1 LSYIL
6 RVMAGTPAVAII
18 GAGRLGS
25 ALARELSHAGY
36 SLAEV
41 VARES
46 VASLKKARK
55 IAKPLHARAA
65 TIQNARF
72 GAGLLWLCVPDR
84 EIAGVAHELAASSR
98 LKGPQ
103 WKGKVIFHSSGALAS
118 DELNA
123 LRRNGAAVAS
133 VHPLM
138 TFVDGSIPSLRGVPF
153 AIEGDRAALR
163 LAKKIV
169 KALGG
174 EAFAVRKKDKAAYH
188 AWATFCSPLL
198 IAALVTAEQA
208 GRIAGFSPARAA
220 RPGASI
226 QRPDR
231 TGRCSDRA
239 QTPEGIEKQSRSTSS
254 VFGVGAERDVSSSGP
269 QSREAQENASALI
282 IKKLFRLPKSNRI
295 AVRIGEPGENS
306 SRATSPLRV
315 QYCAHALLNDRNRLL
330 RHRAGRLR
338 SRPQSGPAYC
348 SEIGRSPIPSLRRS
362 RYRKG
367 RSCPHQ

>member
-1 LSYIL
+1 
-6 RVMAGTPAVAII
+6 MAGTPAVAII

-208 GRIAGFSPARAA
+208 GRIAGFSPARARRNMLPMA
-220 RPGASI
+220 RQTLANYAALGPA
-226 QRPDR
+226 
-231 TGRCSDRA
+231 RA
-239 QTPEGIEKQSRSTSS
+239 
-254 VFGVGAERDVSSSGP
+254 FSGP
-269 QSREAQENASALI
+269 IVRGDAAIVRKHLKVLKNNPEVRAVYLALARSAM
-282 IKKLFRLPKSNRI
+282 FHLP
-295 AVRIGEPGENS
+295 V
-306 SRATSPLRV
+306 
-315 QYCAHALLNDRNRLL
+315 RNREKLRKTLL
-330 RHRAGRLR
+330 R
-338 SRPQSGPAYC
+338 
-348 SEIGRSPIPSLRRS
+348 
-362 RYRKG
+362 
-367 RSCPHQ
+367 